1 MYNSGMTGKFR
12 ILSIDGGGLK
22 GLIAIKILQAIERL
36 TGKAVKDQFDLFAG
50 TSTGGLIVSA
60 LACARSEEEEEYN
73 LDHIETMYLEVGQEL
88 FRQGGLSYSEE
99 DVKTFDGLLER
110 TFDGYMLSQTL
121 SPVFVPTYDVANKK
135 VVIFKTRSAKNE
147 PSKNVTLHQ
156 VCRAT
161 TAIPPVFP
169 VYIMQYHNRE
179 LRAADAGP
187 YLKNPAVSA
196 LAEVW
201 KHKAYY
207 ASPDLKEEDVVLLSV
222 STGNYRTQ
230 GAEWTTDIRSVLSAQ
245 EMDMEYIRSQNLKI
259 DFAKVNYLR
268 VDMNLGGSPFSLA
281 QILHWIKKIQDLS
294 GNRAFEQAVIRLLG

>member
-1 MYNSGMTGKFR
+1 MAGKFR

-36 TGKAVKDQFDLFAG
+36 TGRPIKDQFDLFAG
-50 TSTGGLIVSA
+50 TSTGGLIVCA
-60 LACARSEEEEEYN
+60 LASSSSGKEEEYN

-99 DVKTFDGLLER
+99 DVMTFDRLLER

-121 SPVFVPTYDVANKK
+121 SPVFVPTYDLTNQK
-135 VVIFKTRSAKNE
+135 VVVFKTRSAKND
-147 PSKNVTLHQ
+147 PSKDVPLHH

-169 VYIMQYHNRE
+169 VYIMQYHQRE
-179 LRAADAGP
+179 LRCADAGP

-196 LAEVW
+196 LAELW

-207 ASPDLKEEDVVLLSV
+207 ASPDLREEDIVLLSV
-222 STGNYRTQ
+222 STGSYRAM
-230 GAEWTTDIRSVLSAQ
+230 GAEWSANIGDVLNSQ
-245 EMDMEYIRSQNLKI
+245 EMDMEYIRSQKLEI
-259 DFAKVNYLR
+259 DFSKINYLR

-281 QILHWIKKIQDLS
+281 QILQWIKRIQDLS
-294 GNRAFEQAVIRLLG
+294 GDAEFEKAVMKLLR